1 MTNDALIERLRA
13 CAADPMWAD
22 HAEIPKAWCAE
33 AADEIER
40 LRESAWKLENN
51 VQLLVTIAV
60 HQDVESCVSA
70 TMCYWSIERLVNKA
84 QLVQD
89 VMKKAEWLH
98 ELRAL
103 RQTSNARIDHL
114 QALSGDFHD

>member
-1 MTNDALIERLRA
+1 MTNDTRKDYSHSLSVQRLRA

-60 HQDVESCVSA
+60 HQAVEACVSA
-70 TMCYWSIERLVNKA
+70 WSIETFVNKA

-89 VMKKAEWLH
+89 VMKKADGLH
-98 ELRAL
+98 EM
-103 RQTSNARIDHL
+103 
-114 QALSGDFHD
+114 

>member
-1 MTNDALIERLRA
+1 MTDILEVQRLRA

-60 HQDVESCVSA
+60 HQAVEACVSA
-70 TMCYWSIERLVNKA
+70 TMRYWSIETFVNKA

-89 VMKKAEWLH
+89 VMKKADGLH
-98 ELRAL
+98 EM
-103 RQTSNARIDHL
+103 
-114 QALSGDFHD
+114 